1 MATSSQ
7 EEIPHHHFLLPPNPM
22 PKRETSSHEEYSY
35 GLPNDLIERII
46 PSLPVKS
53 ICKFKCLSKSWKQFL
68 SSLYL
73 ARIHYISHRLPSAPF
88 ALFYTMKGFFC
99 LRLSDIVN
107 GAKIPLKPIKLLSG
121 DHHKQINVA
130 SHSNGLVCYM
140 PWEFNDALP
149 LAICNPATHDHIALP
164 RLPQWSRKS
173 KGRILGFYF
182 NPSSVSFTILVTFFL
197 YTTIGV
203 EHWLFSSSNGY
214 WKKITD
220 GFELFPHPATYLC
233 IKGRC
238 YRLYNDYQTARIR
251 VAIFDLDRGKWA
263 TLALPSEVKASVTT
277 PLYRGDDKDEKF
289 KLVEGGSGD
298 KICLV
303 DVSIKEVLRIWNLCL
318 LEGKAGVMV
327 FHWEEKARVGLWKDC
342 EPLLCF
348 PSRDIIFH
356 QHYALVV
363 AMDPSLTCIKN
374 KIELLLYDVRRNKL
388 VKRSSM
394 KLNMRRGFLWVG
406 YNGEDGKDYLAGHI
420 HVFPYRETLLH
431 CHYKE

>member
-7 EEIPHHHFLLPPNPM
+7 EEIPHHHFLLPPTPM

-73 ARIHYISHRLPSAPF
+73 ARIIISL
-88 ALFYTMKGFFC
+88 LGFFC

-107 GAKIPLKPIKLLSG
+107 GAKLPLKPIKLLSG

-197 YTTIGV
+197 YTTIG
-203 EHWLFSSSNGY
+203 
-214 WKKITD
+214 KITD

-233 IKGRC
+233 IKRRC

-251 VAIFDLDRGKWA
+251 V
-263 TLALPSEVKASVTT
+263 TLALPSEVKASMTT

-327 FHWEEKARVGLWKDC
+327 FHWEEKARVDLWKDC

-363 AMDPSLTCIKN
+363 AMDPSLRCIKN